1 MEDKPCLDNMPELEA
16 AYQRMSQDHAR
27 EIETLEWSEALIGD
41 IDDEVE
47 KHLLFRQSSRETENI
62 KQMQKLLEKILS
74 TPLRSDQN

>member
-16 AYQRMSQDHAR
+16 AYQRMSQDHTR
-27 EIETLEWSEALIGD
+27 EIEALEWSEALIGD